1 MVEEVAGPRDIC
13 QAVLTAIFPSGVL
26 QQLFECLPQSLP
38 DITYST
44 KTWIQSVW
52 VPKTMSWRK
61 HNKLTRNDTAGIQL
75 KQHSCSSKL
84 HLYFSW
90 NAYFAFVK
98 KNENK
103 KRNDGRF
110 FLRPP
115 ATSTVWFVSLQL
127 FVVVASWDGIFV
139 AGLLRLAS
147 QNDDF
152 VRNLVPGHQ
161 VTHTVPV
168 LFTWAQ
174 TMSQTMY
181 LVPLNCCHYLLP
193 VHLSLIHIW
202 RCRRSTL
209 CRSRWSP
216 YH

>member
-1 MVEEVAGPRDIC
+1 M
-13 QAVLTAIFPSGVL
+13 
-26 QQLFECLPQSLP
+26 
-38 DITYST
+38 
-44 KTWIQSVW
+44 WIQSVW

-127 FVVVASWDGIFV
+127 FVVVVASWDGIFV

-193 VHLSLIHIW
+193 VHRRHMIGTLTTTTHSLWNTIYLGI
-202 RCRRSTL
+202 
-209 CRSRWSP
+209 
-216 YH
+216 YHDDGIILTPGTRL